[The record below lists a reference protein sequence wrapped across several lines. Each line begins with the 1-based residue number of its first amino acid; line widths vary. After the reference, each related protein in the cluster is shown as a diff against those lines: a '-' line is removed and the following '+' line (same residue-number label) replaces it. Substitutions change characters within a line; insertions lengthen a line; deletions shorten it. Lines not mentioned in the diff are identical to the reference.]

1 MVQKIL
7 ISAPANGSGKTSLL
21 VGFLNRY
28 PGRFSAAKFITI
40 EPEGSGGCP
49 IHETRCACRQMD
61 GPWGIMTDR
70 TTLSQK
76 GTDTGRMV
84 AAGARETIW
93 ALARPGHHREMWE
106 DFRDRH
112 LERLGDLLVEG
123 GRIEAFLRADR
134 RLFVCDPSLPRDRW
148 KEGQEDLVA
157 RADLVVLNRRESAP
171 EVDIGQIDW
180 IRRHATGPVLE
191 ADLTQ
196 PLEDSLLA
204 ALFTE

>member
-93 ALARPGHHREMWE
+93 ALAR
-106 DFRDRH
+106 
-112 LERLGDLLVEG
+112 
-123 GRIEAFLRADR
+123 
-134 RLFVCDPSLPRDRW
+134 
-148 KEGQEDLVA
+148 
-157 RADLVVLNRRESAP
+157 
-171 EVDIGQIDW
+171 
-180 IRRHATGPVLE
+180 
-191 ADLTQ
+191 
-196 PLEDSLLA
+196 
-204 ALFTE
+204 